1 VAQLLLVQPCQA
13 VLARLVELACDLLN
27 AAASAI
33 WLLQDDRLTLQA
45 ASPGYAHD
53 SQIPLQGSLAGQA
66 VLSRSAVISDD
77 VRVDA
82 RFSRQ
87 DLARANGWTRA
98 LVVPVLASDERE
110 PLGAFSVYSAE
121 DGAGRFAESEW
132 DNKVL
137 TVLAHYAALAVRNAS
152 HQEALRLAQEQQAVA
167 ETFATIG
174 DIAANLLHNL
184 NNKVGT
190 IPVRIQGIRDKCQ
203 AALASDAYLTANLVE
218 IECSAGEAMQTVR
231 DNLAHLHPIHLEA
244 VNIETCVANAIR
256 AANLPPGMQVRTDNL
271 ANLPE
276 VAGGERSLALVFANL
291 LENASNA
298 MSGDGVVTISG
309 LSRKSWVE
317 ITVSDSGPGIPPELH
332 DRIFEFNVSG
342 RGKSRPDKLGFGLWW
357 VKTVMRRLGGAVSVE
372 SDGQHGAAFRLR
384 LPKVEAG

>member
-1 VAQLLLVQPCQA
+1 
-13 VLARLVELACDLLN
+13 
-27 AAASAI
+27 
-33 WLLQDDRLTLQA
+33 
-45 ASPGYAHD
+45 
-53 SQIPLQGSLAGQA
+53 
-66 VLSRSAVISDD
+66 LSRSAVISDD

-110 PLGAFSVYSAE
+110 PLGAFSVYSTE

-190 IPVRIQGIRDKCQ
+190 IPVRIQGIEDKCQ
-203 AALASDAYLTANLVE
+203 AALPQ
-218 IECSAGEAMQTVR
+218 M
-231 DNLAHLHPIHLEA
+231 PIS
-244 VNIETCVANAIR
+244 
-256 AANLPPGMQVRTDNL
+256 PRTWLKSN
-271 ANLPE
+271 
-276 VAGGERSLALVFANL
+276 ER
-291 LENASNA
+291 
-298 MSGDGVVTISG
+298 
-309 LSRKSWVE
+309 R
-317 ITVSDSGPGIPPELH
+317 
-332 DRIFEFNVSG
+332 
-342 RGKSRPDKLGFGLWW
+342 
-357 VKTVMRRLGGAVSVE
+357 
-372 SDGQHGAAFRLR
+372 
-384 LPKVEAG
+384 